1 MAEDELEW
9 RCHKRSR
16 YFFSTFFH
24 SSTLTEQEIADELET
39 KQLETKVCVAVF
51 KGEKRKV
58 RLFKN
63 TIKL

>member
-39 KQLETKVCVAVF
+39 KVYVAVQ
-51 KGEKRKV
+51 EKNAK
-58 RLFKN
+58 
-63 TIKL
+63 